1 MGWTVSGVGPRMVRV
16 TRTPPGWRRDAVV
29 FLTGQ
34 TVSLFGS
41 MIVQYAIMWHLT
53 LVTR

>member
-1 MGWTVSGVGPRMVRV
+1 MTDVDTRPHWKRDVG
-16 TRTPPGWRRDAVV
+16 V

-41 MIVQYAIMWHLT
+41 MLVQYAVMWHLT
-53 LVTR
+53 TPETHQEPGA